1 MATDVSKAQLDVWE
15 WKEKAYE
22 QIKNLPPG
30 ERTRFIHEQTRQL
43 SEEIRKRKAAKRL
56 ET

>member
-43 SEEIRKRKAAKRL
+43 SEEIRNRKAAKRL